1 MSNKVKDLGIKNLS
15 YYFFSDTVNT
25 KKKKKLLKKIMKQ
38 MESHIKIFLF
48 TIFDM

>member
-25 KKKKKLLKKIMKQ
+25 KKKKLLKKIMKQ

>member
-1 MSNKVKDLGIKNLS
+1 MSNKVKDIGIKNLS
-15 YYFFSDTVNT
+15 YYVFSDTVNT
-25 KKKKKLLKKIMKQ
+25 KKKKVLKKIMKQ